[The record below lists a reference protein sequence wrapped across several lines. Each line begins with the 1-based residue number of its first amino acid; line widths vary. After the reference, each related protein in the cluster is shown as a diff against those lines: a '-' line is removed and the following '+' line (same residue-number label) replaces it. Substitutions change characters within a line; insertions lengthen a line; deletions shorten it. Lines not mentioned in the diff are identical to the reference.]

1 MWKIIRE
8 SFTITNNNLALATPL
23 ILFSLLSNLYLIFS
37 ASNNIYSIICSVILF
52 FLMVAAFLSGWGYM
66 IKKIITRT
74 DIEPQNSLFTD
85 FPTGVGEYF
94 LSAIGLV
101 INALFISVI
110 LVSLTIIAGKHF
122 IGNIGITTSQF
133 ITATSSIET
142 MRSFILSLSNEQI
155 TGLNLWNSL
164 FFCMLSINYFVL
176 MFYLP
181 ALLFKRKNPFLA
193 YLVSIKNLF
202 GKKILSNI
210 TLLLTIIVLYM
221 LISVL
226 TVLFGSNVII
236 YFILTLLHFYFITF
250 VAVTLFNYYYN
261 TFVKTGTIID
271 KTV

>member
-8 SFTITNNNLALATPL
+8 SFTITNNHLALATPL

-66 IKKIITRT
+66 IKKIITKT
-74 DIEPQNSLFTD
+74 EIEPQNTLFTD

-94 LSAIGLV
+94 LPATGLI
-101 INALFISVI
+101 INALFISV
-110 LVSLTIIAGKHF
+110 LLLSLAIIVGKHF

-133 ITATSSIET
+133 VTATSSVET
-142 MRSFILSLSNEQI
+142 MRNFILSLSNEQI
-155 TGLNLWNSL
+155 TKLHLWNSL
-164 FFCMLSINYFVL
+164 FFCVLSFNYFVL

-181 ALLFKRKNPFLA
+181 TLLFRHKNPFLA
-193 YLVSIKNLF
+193 YFISIKNLF
-202 GKKILSNI
+202 SKKILSNI
-210 TLLLTIIVLYM
+210 ILLLIVMILYM

-226 TVLFGSNVII
+226 TILFGRNVII
-236 YFILTLLHFYFITF
+236 YFVLTLLHFYFITF